1 MISSMQHEVLYFSL
15 NEKVFISRVESPSLF
30 YLQKA
35 ADKGGIALLSPG
47 SEKKPNP
54 PGFFR
59 FLWVF
64 NFFGFFRDS
73 LFLVFFSLY
82 FININSDK
90 KFKFLT
96 HNSYF
101 KSELKYSRSNLG
113 NQQGENQFRWVFF
126 HVWAFWC

>member
-1 MISSMQHEVLYFSL
+1 MQHEVLYFSL

-64 NFFGFFRDS
+64 IFFWIFLGFFIFS
-73 LFLVFFSLY
+73 FFLALFY
-82 FININSDK
+82 
-90 KFKFLT
+90 
-96 HNSYF
+96 
-101 KSELKYSRSNLG
+101 
-113 NQQGENQFRWVFF
+113 
-126 HVWAFWC
+126 